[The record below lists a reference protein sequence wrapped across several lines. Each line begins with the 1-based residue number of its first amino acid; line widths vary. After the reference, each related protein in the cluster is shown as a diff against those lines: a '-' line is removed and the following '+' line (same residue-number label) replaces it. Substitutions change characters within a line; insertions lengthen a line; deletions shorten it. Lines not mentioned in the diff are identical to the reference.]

1 MRMYPLKRLSVE
13 RPPRTAGRRGGGGK
27 GGRWREQGGGGGK
40 GGKKERRW
48 PRKKAGRREGDG
60 KGRGGEPRRRQS
72 EKAGRGPEE
81 AAAPGAQSC
90 LRVQRRVR
98 RQGQVEAADRGAGG
112 DAHRRGRRRA
122 RAHGRQRRDP
132 SAGAASQ
139 PQRRRQARSTQC
151 PARCCLATS
160 PQLRFAGAVRVIA
173 NRRVEVARHR
183 AAGFRRPGR
192 VGGGC
197 QAPRAAQPC
206 LPPPPRRCRISPGR
220 QP

>member
-1 MRMYPLKRLSVE
+1 MARQCKVWGWVFCLLFALLPPLLLLV
-13 RPPRTAGRRGGGGK
+13 
-27 GGRWREQGGGGGK
+27 
-40 GGKKERRW
+40 
-48 PRKKAGRREGDG
+48 
-60 KGRGGEPRRRQS
+60 
-72 EKAGRGPEE
+72 
-81 AAAPGAQSC
+81 APSSPSTNAGAQSC
-90 LRVQRRVR
+90 LRVQRGVR

-132 SAGAASQ
+132 SAGAAGQ
-139 PQRRRQARSTQC
+139 PQRRRQARSAQC

-173 NRRVEVARHR
+173 NRRVEVARPR

-206 LPPPPRRCRISPGR
+206 LPPPTRRCRISPGR

>member
-1 MRMYPLKRLSVE
+1 LGKIRVSDFADVTERSQDLSVHNSFFV
-13 RPPRTAGRRGGGGK
+13 
-27 GGRWREQGGGGGK
+27 
-40 GGKKERRW
+40 
-48 PRKKAGRREGDG
+48 RRE
-60 KGRGGEPRRRQS
+60 PQLRRPGQKLLSFWVWLVVRS
-72 EKAGRGPEE
+72 RDRATPPTWAGRGAEG

-90 LRVQRRVR
+90 LRVQRGVR

-132 SAGAASQ
+132 SAGAAGQ

-206 LPPPPRRCRISPGR
+206 LPPPTRRCRISPGR